1 MEATGMAERNE
12 TSKVGLLVC
21 GGIGRIVSTVVRRA
35 AYMVADD
42 RPDSVVLIGSGALTG
57 DVPEALETARSL
69 PVIAVD
75 ACEERC
81 ATILCDGKQAGEYEA
96 IWLPEVSARH
106 KLSIKGEDRKGLSEK
121 GLRLS
126 RALADEIIERVDE
139 LTASEGSS

>member
-1 MEATGMAERNE
+1 MVDGNAPE
-12 TSKVGLLVC
+12 KVGLLVC

-42 RPDSVVLIGSGALTG
+42 RPDSVVLISSGSLTG
-57 DVPEALETARSL
+57 DLPESLATARSM

-81 ATILCDGKQAGEYEA
+81 ATILCDGKQAPEYES

-106 KLSIKGEDRKGLSEK
+106 KLSIAGEERTGLTEK

-126 RALADEIIERVDE
+126 RALADEIVQRVDE
-139 LTASEGSS
+139 LTASEGSP